1 MTSLTKLTEKI
12 DLFIEFI
19 EYFKEL
25 LQIQQFQFLIDNHW
39 ENNDIINPK
48 IRDDLDKLI
57 EECDKTNEA
66 PNLLKIYMFGSKY
79 PILENI
85 HEIFVQLKNLNKIW
99 QDEVLTSIENVFDT
113 NNKELAKF
121 EENFLLK
128 FSQIGKQNRFM
139 NEKKTY
145 EVDLMSKFVAK
156 LCKSNNINTVST
168 SESIILV
175 E

>member
-1 MTSLTKLTEKI
+1 MTSLTVLTEKI

-19 EYFKEL
+19 DYFKEL
-25 LQIQQFQFLIDNHW
+25 LKIQQFQFLIDNHW

-48 IRDDLDKLI
+48 IRADLDKLI
-57 EECDKTNEA
+57 EECDKTNQA
-66 PNLLKIYMFGSKY
+66 PNLLKVYMFGSKY
-79 PILENI
+79 PMLENI
-85 HEIFVQLKNLNKIW
+85 DELFVQLKNLNKIW
-99 QDEVLTSIENVFDT
+99 EDEVLTSAENLFDS
-113 NNKELAKF
+113 NNTELARF

-145 EVDLMSKFVAK
+145 EVDVMSKFVAK

-168 SESIILV
+168 TETIILV
-175 E
+175 

>member
-1 MTSLTKLTEKI
+1 MTSLTVLTEKI

-19 EYFKEL
+19 DRFKEL
-25 LQIQQFQFLIDNHW
+25 LKIQQFQFLIDNHW

-48 IRDDLDKLI
+48 IRADLDKLV
-57 EECDKTNEA
+57 EECDKTNQA

-79 PILENI
+79 PMLENI
-85 HEIFVQLKNLNKIW
+85 DELFVQLKNLNKIW
-99 QDEVLTSIENVFDT
+99 EDEVLTSAENLFDS
-113 NNKELAKF
+113 NNKELARF

-145 EVDLMSKFVAK
+145 EVDVMSKFVAK

-168 SESIILV
+168 TETIILV
-175 E
+175 